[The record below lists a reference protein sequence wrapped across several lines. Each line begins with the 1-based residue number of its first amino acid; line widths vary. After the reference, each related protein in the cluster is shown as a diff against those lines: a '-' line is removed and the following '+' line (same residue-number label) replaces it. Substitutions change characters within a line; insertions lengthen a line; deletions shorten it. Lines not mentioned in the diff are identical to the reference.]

1 MRSSP
6 PATSL
11 GAQREK
17 KAGEC
22 APGAAR
28 VGDVLVPH
36 LTSRRHHR
44 RVAHA
49 GHCGR
54 RVWLRAPQGNERSY
68 EFPSQA
74 RCVAPALSLSIATC
88 ETDAPVPCTVVG
100 PQWAWACALAVC
112 QTASAETHSAPRRH
126 GVPSASGDASGCRL
140 LRLPADL
147 LSLCARLGKITDWG
161 PHPRGF
167 CRGGHGIVA
176 RGRGER
182 RPVLWC
188 SCSTLV
194 LLPSPLACG
203 PSPAAR
209 CEQGAQ
215 PVMTNQTGAP
225 MEVDAPSGTRAGGGA
240 SHSSSGAPSGTGSGG
255 TRAASGGGGG
265 SAGRLASAGS
275 SAAASTA
282 GEPMDVNGTAG
293 AHASAGAG
301 GLSGG
306 AGGHASGGGG
316 GSKAREDSR
325 LVAASQ
331 RRSQE

>member
-1 MRSSP
+1 MGHTLYMRSSP

-126 GVPSASGDASGCRL
+126 GVPSASGD
-140 LRLPADL
+140 
-147 LSLCARLGKITDWG
+147 
-161 PHPRGF
+161 
-167 CRGGHGIVA
+167 
-176 RGRGER
+176 
-182 RPVLWC
+182 
-188 SCSTLV
+188 
-194 LLPSPLACG
+194 
-203 PSPAAR
+203 
-209 CEQGAQ
+209 
-215 PVMTNQTGAP
+215 
-225 MEVDAPSGTRAGGGA
+225 
-240 SHSSSGAPSGTGSGG
+240 
-255 TRAASGGGGG
+255 
-265 SAGRLASAGS
+265 
-275 SAAASTA
+275 
-282 GEPMDVNGTAG
+282 
-293 AHASAGAG
+293 GAG
-301 GLSGG
+301 VGCYGCLPTFFVCE
-306 AGGHASGGGG
+306 
-316 GSKAREDSR
+316 ARENNGLGTTSTGI
-325 LVAASQ
+325 L
-331 RRSQE
+331 